1 MMPQAP
7 RIVVIGS
14 VNMDLVATV
23 DRFPRAGETT
33 TAREFATNPGG
44 KGANQAVAAA
54 RLGATVD
61 FIGCVGDDG
70 FGEQLRRSLESSGVG
85 CRELRTVRGVSSGTA
100 WIHVDRRGENSITVV
115 PGANAEVTPEQI
127 EAARETIARAD
138 RLLLQLEIP
147 LETVWAAVELAGK
160 LSVPVVLDPAPAPA
174 APHPQLCR
182 VDLLTPNETE
192 AERLVGSPGLTPRE
206 MGRVLGEAGAERVVL
221 KRGASGALVLD
232 EAGQSYEVSA
242 FAVDAVDS
250 TGAGDAFTAALAV
263 RLAAADRLADA
274 VRFGCA
280 AGALAATRHGAQQA
294 MPSLDEVKSL
304 LDNQSE

>member
-1 MMPQAP
+1 
-7 RIVVIGS
+7 
-14 VNMDLVATV
+14 MDLVATV

-33 TAREFATNPGG
+33 TAHELATNPGG

-61 FIGCVGDDG
+61 LIGCVGDDG
-70 FGEQLRRSLESSGVG
+70 FGEQLRGSLESSGVD

-115 PGANAEVTPEQI
+115 PGANAEVTPGQV

-160 LSVPVVLDPAPAPA
+160 LSVPVVLDPAPAPN
-174 APHPQLCR
+174 APHSRLCR

-206 MGRVLGEAGAERVVL
+206 MGRVLREAGAERVVL
-221 KRGASGALVLD
+221 KRGAEGALLVD
-232 EAGQSYEVSA
+232 ETGEWEEVSA

-263 RLAAADRLADA
+263 RLAAGDRLADA

>member
-1 MMPQAP
+1 MPQPP

-23 DRFPRAGETT
+23 DRLPRAGETT
-33 TAREFATNPGG
+33 TARGFATNPGG

-85 CRELRTVRGVSSGTA
+85 CGELRTVRGVSSGTA
-100 WIHVDRRGENSITVV
+100 WIHVDRQGENSITVV
-115 PGANAEVTPEQI
+115 PGANAEVTPGQI
-127 EAARETIARAD
+127 EAARKTIARAD
-138 RLLLQLEIP
+138 RLLVQLEIP
-147 LETVWAAVELAGK
+147 LETVLAAVESAGK

-174 APHPQLCR
+174 APRPRLCR
-182 VDLLTPNETE
+182 VDVLTPNETE
-192 AERLVGSPGLTPRE
+192 AERLVDSSDLTPSE
-206 MGRVLGEAGAERVVL
+206 MGRALKKAGAARVVL
-221 KRGASGALVLD
+221 KRGANGALMVD
-232 EAGQSYEVSA
+232 ETGQWHEVSA

-263 RLAAADRLADA
+263 RLAAGDRLADA

-304 LDNQSE
+304 LDDQCE